1 VVAQAHDAAAG
12 ALGALGYGLQRG
24 AKRGDRAA
32 CWRITVD
39 QECCRPRAF
48 GATAGG
54 REGKKAIKA
63 FRQQKKHYYD
73 GMQGTAPD
81 PRTEDTAPPSI
92 WVVVR
97 WASSAEVGA
106 FSADA

>member
-1 VVAQAHDAAAG
+1 M
-12 ALGALGYGLQRG
+12 R
-24 AKRGDRAA
+24 
-32 CWRITVD
+32 
-39 QECCRPRAF
+39 
-48 GATAGG
+48 
-54 REGKKAIKA
+54 AIKA
-63 FRQQKKHYYD
+63 FRQQKKRYYD
-73 GMQGTAPD
+73 GMQATAPD